1 MNRIQVILTIDTDNL
16 PTNFPEILKEEQ
28 EVVKQWKQEGFLENL
43 FLRDTKNGAILIF
56 KDITEDRARELME
69 QLPFFKLRKS
79 IEYYNLIK
87 QF

>member
-1 MNRIQVILTIDTDNL
+1 M
-16 PTNFPEILKEEQ
+16 PANFPEILKEEQ

-56 KDITEDRARELME
+56 KDITEDRAKELME
-69 QLPFFKLRKS
+69 RLPFFKLRKS
-79 IEYYNLIK
+79 IEYFNLIK

>member
-28 EVVKQWKQEGFLENL
+28 EVVKQWKEEGFLENL

-79 IEYYNLIK
+79 VEYYNLIK